1 MKKPSRLL
9 SVAFGFAA
17 AVLVGQSQALVVPFI
32 EDFESNNANWATTS
46 GSVFANWV
54 ESGGVD
60 GGGYISASATVPTQP
75 PGGGF
80 GFIAF
85 RGNDA
90 NNASG
95 DAFVGNWLEGG
106 VTLFTTYVRHNATG
120 DLSIY
125 ARLDAGSGRAGS
137 SVPLTVAPNIWT
149 QLSIPIVDSPGSF
162 QSYGAGNFNTVFN
175 GIQNVQIALSA
186 AQDAGLSGQV
196 LTMDVDRIS
205 VVPEP
210 GTIGL
215 AGGAGLL
222 LLGLRVWRNRR
233 K

>member
-9 SVAFGFAA
+9 SAAFAFAA
-17 AVLVGQSQALVVPFI
+17 AVLINQSQALVVPFI
-32 EDFESNNANWATTS
+32 EDFESGNANWATTNS
-46 GSVFANWV
+46 NVFSTWV
-54 ESGGVD
+54 GTGGVD

-137 SVPLTVAPNIWT
+137 SVPITVAPNTWT
-149 QLSIPIVDSPGSF
+149 PLSIPIVDSPGSF
-162 QSYGAGNFNTVFN
+162 QSYGAGTFNTVFG

-186 AQDAGLSGQV
+186 EQNPILSGQNI
-196 LTMDVDRIS
+196 TMDVDRIS

-215 AGGAGLL
+215 AGGAGVL